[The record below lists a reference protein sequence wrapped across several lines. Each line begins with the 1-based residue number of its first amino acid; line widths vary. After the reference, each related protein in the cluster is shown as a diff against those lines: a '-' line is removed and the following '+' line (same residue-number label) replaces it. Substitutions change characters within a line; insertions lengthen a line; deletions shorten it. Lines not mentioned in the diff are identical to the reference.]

1 MVVIGVNVD
10 KNLKNALIVIA
21 VIALIYYIF
30 SPYQNCMR
38 ELSGGDN
45 KILTMNTCNIVS
57 SW

>member
-1 MVVIGVNVD
+1 MVAKGARVD

-21 VIALIYYIF
+21 VITLVYYIF

-38 ELSGGDN
+38 KISWEDN
-45 KILTMNTCNIVS
+45 EISKMSTCNIVS

>member
-1 MVVIGVNVD
+1 MD

-21 VIALIYYIF
+21 VIAVIYYIF

-38 ELSGGDN
+38 KITWDDN
-45 KILTMNTCNIVS
+45 EISKMSTCNSVS

>member
-1 MVVIGVNVD
+1 MVVTRINMD

-21 VIALIYYIF
+21 VIAVIYYVV

-38 ELSGGDN
+38 KVTWEEDEIS
-45 KILTMNTCNIVS
+45 KMNTCNIVS